1 MKITIQSALSAVLA
15 STLVLAPLAVQA
27 QEQQPQ
33 SAPAAQDAQA
43 PAATPQGAPQ
53 QGTTV
58 NPAQGPLEPVPT
70 NQNQNQ
76 LPEAP
81 QAQQP
86 GQTAPAQEAPAKPSP
101 QTQNQTEP
109 LGTATA
115 PGVSTVG
122 GGASKPA
129 GTAIA
134 PAKQRQYRSMLI
146 KLGLIAGAGVALG
159 TVYAL
164 SRGTSST
171 PPNTTQGTQA
181 RAVATGVR

>member
-1 MKITIQSALSAVLA
+1 MKITIQHGLSAVLA
-15 STLVLAPLAVQA
+15 VALAFGPLAAEA
-27 QEQQPQ
+27 QQ
-33 SAPAAQDAQA
+33 
-43 PAATPQGAPQ
+43 PAATPSDTAQPAAAQTPQ
-53 QGTTV
+53 TGTTV

-70 NQNQNQ
+70 TPDQNQ
-76 LPEAP
+76 LPESP

-86 GQTAPAQEAPAKPSP
+86 GQTTPAQQMPLKPAP

-134 PAKQRQYRSMLI
+134 PAKQRQYRSLLI
-146 KLGLIAGAGVALG
+146 KLGLVAGAGAALG

-164 SRGTSST
+164 SRGTSSV
-171 PPNTTQGTQA
+171 PPGSG
-181 RAVATGVR
+181 R

>member
-1 MKITIQSALSAVLA
+1 MNITIKHALSAVLA
-15 STLVLAPLAVQA
+15 GALACAPLAAEA
-27 QEQQPQ
+27 QQPDPTPQPVAQQPQ
-33 SAPAAQDAQA
+33 
-43 PAATPQGAPQ
+43 T
-53 QGTTV
+53 GTQI

-70 NQNQNQ
+70 QDQNQ
-76 LPEAP
+76 LPDTP

-86 GQTAPAQEAPAKPSP
+86 GQTTPAQQTPATPTP

-134 PAKQRQYRSMLI
+134 PAKQKQYRSLLI
-146 KLGLIAGAGVALG
+146 KLGLIAGAGAALG

-164 SRGTSST
+164 SRSTSST
-171 PPNTTQGTQA
+171 PPGAT
-181 RAVATGVR
+181 RAAAAH

>member
-1 MKITIQSALSAVLA
+1 MKITVQHGLSAVLA
-15 STLVLAPLAVQA
+15 GVLAFAPLAAEA
-27 QEQQPQ
+27 QQQT
-33 SAPAAQDAQA
+33 ATPADAQ
-43 PAATPQGAPQ
+43 TPQT
-53 QGTTV
+53 GTQV

-70 NQNQNQ
+70 TNQDQNQ
-76 LPEAP
+76 LPETP

-86 GQTAPAQEAPAKPSP
+86 GQQVPAQTTPANPAP

-129 GTAIA
+129 GVAIA
-134 PAKQRQYRSMLI
+134 PAKQKQYRGLLI
-146 KLGLIAGAGVALG
+146 KLGLIAAGGAALG

-171 PPNTTQGTQA
+171 PPHASTA
-181 RAVATGVR
+181 AAASH

>member
-1 MKITIQSALSAVLA
+1 MKMTMQHGLSAVLA
-15 STLVLAPLAVQA
+15 ATLALAPMALEAQQA
-27 QEQQPQ
+27 PTSPADATQQTQPQ
-33 SAPAAQDAQA
+33 S
-43 PAATPQGAPQ
+43 
-53 QGTTV
+53 GTTV

-70 NQNQNQ
+70 NQDQNQ
-76 LPEAP
+76 LPETP

-86 GQTAPAQEAPAKPSP
+86 GQTEPAQQTPLKPAP

-134 PAKQRQYRSMLI
+134 PAKQRQYRSFLV
-146 KLGLIAGAGVALG
+146 KLGLIAGAGAALG

-171 PPNTTQGTQA
+171 PPNTA
-181 RAVATGVR
+181 H

>member
-1 MKITIQSALSAVLA
+1 MKITIQHALSAALA
-15 STLVLAPLAVQA
+15 VALAFAPLAAEA
-27 QEQQPQ
+27 QQPTATQPDTSQPAAQQPQ
-33 SAPAAQDAQA
+33 
-43 PAATPQGAPQ
+43 T
-53 QGTTV
+53 GTQV

-70 NQNQNQ
+70 QDQNQ
-76 LPEAP
+76 LPETP

-86 GQTAPAQEAPAKPSP
+86 GQPAQQAPATP

-115 PGVSTVG
+115 TGVSTVG

-134 PAKQRQYRSMLI
+134 PAKQKQYHSLLV
-146 KLGLIAGAGVALG
+146 KLGLIAAGGAALG

-171 PPNTTQGTQA
+171 PPNATHGTTSA
-181 RAVATGVR
+181 AAH

>member
-1 MKITIQSALSAVLA
+1 MKVTIQHGLAAVLA
-15 STLVLAPLAVQA
+15 AALALAPLAA
-27 QEQQPQ
+27 EAQQPASTPTDTTQ
-33 SAPAAQDAQA
+33 PAAQS
-43 PAATPQGAPQ
+43 PQS
-53 QGTTV
+53 GTTV
-58 NPAQGPLEPVPT
+58 NPAQGPLEPVPA
-70 NQNQNQ
+70 QEQNQ

-86 GQTAPAQEAPAKPSP
+86 GQTAPAQQTPAKPAP

-134 PAKQRQYRSMLI
+134 PAKQRQYRSLLI
-146 KLGLIAGAGVALG
+146 KLGLVAAAGGALG

-164 SRGTSST
+164 SRGTSSV
-171 PPNTTQGTQA
+171 PPNSG
-181 RAVATGVR
+181 R

>member
-1 MKITIQSALSAVLA
+1 MKVRIQHGFSVVLA
-15 STLVLAPLAVQA
+15 GVLALAPLAAEA
-27 QEQQPQ
+27 QQQP
-33 SAPAAQDAQA
+33 S
-43 PAATPQGAPQ
+43 TPTDTTQ
-53 QGTTV
+53 QQQTGTQV

-70 NQNQNQ
+70 NQDQNQ

-81 QAQQP
+81 KAQQP
-86 GQTAPAQEAPAKPSP
+86 GQTTPAQGTPAKPAP

-109 LGTATA
+109 LGTAIA

-134 PAKQRQYRSMLI
+134 PAKQKQYRSFLV
-146 KLGLIAGAGVALG
+146 KLGLIAAAGAAAG

-171 PPNTTQGTQA
+171 PPNAT
-181 RAVATGVR
+181 RAASATH

>member
-1 MKITIQSALSAVLA
+1 MKVKTHHGLSAVLA
-15 STLVLAPLAVQA
+15 LALALAPLAAEA
-27 QEQQPQ
+27 QQPSTPTDAQQQPQ
-33 SAPAAQDAQA
+33 QS
-43 PAATPQGAPQ
+43 
-53 QGTTV
+53 GTQV

-70 NQNQNQ
+70 NQGENP

-86 GQTAPAQEAPAKPSP
+86 GQTAPAQGTPAKPAP

-134 PAKQRQYRSMLI
+134 PAKQRQYRSLLI
-146 KLGLIAGAGVALG
+146 KLGLIAGAGVAAG

-171 PPNTTQGTQA
+171 PPNAT
-181 RAVATGVR
+181 RAGAATH

>member
-1 MKITIQSALSAVLA
+1 MKITVHHAISAVLA
-15 STLVLAPLAVQA
+15 GVLALAPLAAEA
-27 QEQQPQ
+27 QEQQ
-33 SAPAAQDAQA
+33 S
-43 PAATPQGAPQ
+43 ATPAEAQ
-53 QGTTV
+53 QQPAQNGTQV

-70 NQNQNQ
+70 TQDQNQ
-76 LPEAP
+76 LPENP

-86 GQTAPAQEAPAKPSP
+86 GQTVPAQQAPVNPAP

-134 PAKQRQYRSMLI
+134 PAKQKQYHSLLL
-146 KLGLIAGAGVALG
+146 KLGLIAAGGAALG

-164 SRGTSST
+164 SKGTSSV
-171 PPNTTQGTQA
+171 PPNSG
-181 RAVATGVR
+181 R

>member
-1 MKITIQSALSAVLA
+1 MKITLQPALSAVLA
-15 STLVLAPLAVQA
+15 GALVFAPLAAEA
-27 QEQQPQ
+27 QQSTAAPQDQQQPQ
-33 SAPAAQDAQA
+33 SQPAAQQ
-43 PAATPQGAPQ
+43 PQT
-53 QGTTV
+53 GTTV
-58 NPAQGPLEPVPT
+58 NPAQGPLQPVPT
-70 NQNQNQ
+70 NQDRNQ
-76 LPEAP
+76 LPETP

-86 GQTAPAQEAPAKPSP
+86 GQTAPAQNTPLTPAP

-134 PAKQRQYRSMLI
+134 PAKQRQYHSLLI
-146 KLGLIAGAGVALG
+146 KLGLVAGAGVALG

-164 SRGTSST
+164 SRGTSSV
-171 PPNTTQGTQA
+171 PPNSG
-181 RAVATGVR
+181 R

>member
-1 MKITIQSALSAVLA
+1 MKITFQHGISAVLA
-15 STLVLAPLAVQA
+15 GVLAFAPLAA
-27 QEQQPQ
+27 EAQQPATTGDANAQ
-33 SAPAAQDAQA
+33 PAQTQN
-43 PAATPQGAPQ
+43 
-53 QGTTV
+53 GTQV

-70 NQNQNQ
+70 NQDQNP
-76 LPEAP
+76 LPETP

-86 GQTAPAQEAPAKPSP
+86 GQTVPAQQAPANPAP

-115 PGVSTVG
+115 PGANTVG

-134 PAKQRQYRSMLI
+134 PAKQKQYHSLLI
-146 KLGLIAGAGVALG
+146 KLGLIAAGGAALG

-171 PPNTTQGTQA
+171 PPNSG
-181 RAVATGVR
+181 R

>member
-1 MKITIQSALSAVLA
+1 MKSKTQYGVSAVLA
-15 STLVLAPLAVQA
+15 AVLVCAPLAVEAQQA
-27 QEQQPQ
+27 PTTPADSTQQPAQ
-33 SAPAAQDAQA
+33 PA
-43 PAATPQGAPQ
+43 QGGA
-53 QGTTV
+53 TV

-70 NQNQNQ
+70 TQDQNQ
-76 LPEAP
+76 LPENP

-86 GQTAPAQEAPAKPSP
+86 GQATPAQQAPLKPAP

-134 PAKQRQYRSMLI
+134 PAKQRQYRSLLV
-146 KLGLIAGAGVALG
+146 KLGLIAGAGAALG

-164 SRGTSST
+164 SRGTSSV
-171 PPNTTQGTQA
+171 PPNSG
-181 RAVATGVR
+181 R

>member
-1 MKITIQSALSAVLA
+1 MKMTIQHGLSAVLA
-15 STLVLAPLAVQA
+15 ATLALAPMALEAQQA
-27 QEQQPQ
+27 PT
-33 SAPAAQDAQA
+33 APAD
-43 PAATPQGAPQ
+43 TSQ
-53 QGTTV
+53 QTQPPSGTTV

-70 NQNQNQ
+70 NQDQNQ
-76 LPEAP
+76 LPETP

-86 GQTAPAQEAPAKPSP
+86 GQTAPAQQTPLKPAP

-134 PAKQRQYRSMLI
+134 PAKQRQYRSFLV
-146 KLGLIAGAGVALG
+146 KLGLIAGAGAALG

-171 PPNTTQGTQA
+171 PPNTG
-181 RAVATGVR
+181 R

>member
-1 MKITIQSALSAVLA
+1 MNSPRVTRALSLILAFALCTPLLAPAQSAG
-15 STLVLAPLAVQA
+15 TAP
-27 QEQQPQ
+27 EQQQ
-33 SAPAAQDAQA
+33 PAAAQP
-43 PAATPQGAPQ
+43 PASQ

-70 NQNQNQ
+70 SPEEP
-76 LPEAP
+76 LPNAP
-81 QAQQP
+81 STQQP
-86 GQTAPAQEAPAKPSP
+86 GKQMPAQETPAQPAPH
-101 QTQNQTEP
+101 TQNQTEP

-115 PGVSTVG
+115 PGVRSVG

-134 PAKQRQYRSMLI
+134 PAKQRQYRSLFV

-164 SRGTSST
+164 SRGTSSL
-171 PPNTTQGTQA
+171 PPGSG
-181 RAVATGVR
+181 R

>member
-1 MKITIQSALSAVLA
+1 MKITLQHALSAVLA
-15 STLVLAPLAVQA
+15 GILAIAPLAAEA
-27 QEQQPQ
+27 QQEPAAPTDAQQQPQ
-33 SAPAAQDAQA
+33 S
-43 PAATPQGAPQ
+43 
-53 QGTTV
+53 GTQV

-70 NQNQNQ
+70 TQDQNQ
-76 LPEAP
+76 LPETP

-86 GQTAPAQEAPAKPSP
+86 GQTVPAQQAPANPAPQK
-101 QTQNQTEP
+101 QNQTEP

-134 PAKQRQYRSMLI
+134 PAKQRQYHSLLL
-146 KLGLIAGAGVALG
+146 KLGLIAAGGAALG

-164 SRGTSST
+164 SRGTSSV
-171 PPNTTQGTQA
+171 PPNSG
-181 RAVATGVR
+181 R

>member
-1 MKITIQSALSAVLA
+1 LA
-15 STLVLAPLAVQA
+15 AEA
-27 QEQQPQ
+27 QQPAATQPDTSQPAAQQPQ
-33 SAPAAQDAQA
+33 
-43 PAATPQGAPQ
+43 T
-53 QGTTV
+53 GTQV

-70 NQNQNQ
+70 QDQNQ
-76 LPEAP
+76 LPETP

-86 GQTAPAQEAPAKPSP
+86 GQTAPAQQAPLTQTP

-122 GGASKPA
+122 GGASRPA

-134 PAKQRQYRSMLI
+134 PAKQKQYHSLLV
-146 KLGLIAGAGVALG
+146 KLGLIAAGGAALG

-171 PPNTTQGTQA
+171 PPNATHGTTS
-181 RAVATGVR
+181 ATAH

>member
-1 MKITIQSALSAVLA
+1 MKIKIQSALSAALA
-15 STLVLAPLAVQA
+15 AALCFAPLAA
-27 QEQQPQ
+27 EAQQPT
-33 SAPAAQDAQA
+33 ATPQDAQSE
-43 PAATPQGAPQ
+43 PASQPQ
-53 QGTTV
+53 QTPPQNGTQV

-70 NQNQNQ
+70 QNQNQ
-76 LPEAP
+76 LPESP

-86 GQTAPAQEAPAKPSP
+86 GQTVPANQTPMQQAPAQ
-101 QTQNQTEP
+101 QTPNQTEP

-134 PAKQRQYRSMLI
+134 PAKQRQYHSLLVR
-146 KLGLIAGAGVALG
+146 LGLIAAGGAALG

-171 PPNTTQGTQA
+171 PPGA
-181 RAVATGVR
+181 AGGIKAGGVRP

>member
-1 MKITIQSALSAVLA
+1 MKITLQHGLSAVLA
-15 STLVLAPLAVQA
+15 GVLAIAPGALEA
-27 QEQQPQ
+27 QQTTTPT
-33 SAPAAQDAQA
+33 DAQ
-43 PAATPQGAPQ
+43 Q
-53 QGTTV
+53 QQNGTQV

-70 NQNQNQ
+70 NQDQNQ
-76 LPEAP
+76 LPETP

-86 GQTAPAQEAPAKPSP
+86 GQTVPAQTAPANPAP

-129 GTAIA
+129 GVAIA
-134 PAKQRQYRSMLI
+134 PAKQKQYHSLLI
-146 KLGLIAGAGVALG
+146 KLGLIAAGGAALG

-164 SRGTSST
+164 SRSTSST
-171 PPNTTQGTQA
+171 PPNSG
-181 RAVATGVR
+181 R

>member
-1 MKITIQSALSAVLA
+1 MKITIQHGLSAVLA
-15 STLVLAPLAVQA
+15 ATLALAPTALEA
-27 QEQQPQ
+27 QQPASSTPSDTTQQTQ
-33 SAPAAQDAQA
+33 S
-43 PAATPQGAPQ
+43 
-53 QGTTV
+53 GTTL

-70 NQNQNQ
+70 NQDQNQ
-76 LPEAP
+76 LPETP

-86 GQTAPAQEAPAKPSP
+86 GQPTPAQQTPAKPAP

-115 PGVSTVG
+115 LGVSTVG

-134 PAKQRQYRSMLI
+134 PAKQKQYRSLLI
-146 KLGLIAGAGVALG
+146 KLGLIAGAGAALG

-164 SRGTSST
+164 SRGTSSV
-171 PPNTTQGTQA
+171 PPNSG
-181 RAVATGVR
+181 R